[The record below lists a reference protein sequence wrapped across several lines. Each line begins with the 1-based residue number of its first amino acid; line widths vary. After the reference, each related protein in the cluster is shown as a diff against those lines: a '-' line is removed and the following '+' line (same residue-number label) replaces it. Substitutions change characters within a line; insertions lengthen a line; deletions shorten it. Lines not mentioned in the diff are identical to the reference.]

1 MDYNR
6 KESQS
11 SSCTLSYKEELPNKQ
26 QKDATLCDSELDSS
40 TLTSSTS
47 TSSLI
52 RKSEKLISSSSD
64 ARIIILKLPK
74 VLNDALNIR
83 LNFDPKHNQ
92 FTKHKIRKASTS
104 QDTIKKKQTQ
114 QSSQEFI
121 EIDISNLSDILD
133 AKKLREQE
141 EKYLEK
147 GRCLR

>member
-1 MDYNR
+1 MDFKR

-11 SSCTLSYKEELPNKQ
+11 SACTLSYKEELPNKQ
-26 QKDATLCDSELDSS
+26 HKDATLCDSELDSS

-52 RKSEKLISSSSD
+52 RKSEKLISASSD
-64 ARIIILKLPK
+64 AKIIILKLPK

-83 LNFDPKHNQ
+83 LNFDPKHNH
-92 FTKHKIRKASTS
+92 FTKHRIHKISTS
-104 QDTIKKKQTQ
+104 QDTNKKKQSQ

-141 EKYLEK
+141 EKYTVK
-147 GRCLR
+147 GK